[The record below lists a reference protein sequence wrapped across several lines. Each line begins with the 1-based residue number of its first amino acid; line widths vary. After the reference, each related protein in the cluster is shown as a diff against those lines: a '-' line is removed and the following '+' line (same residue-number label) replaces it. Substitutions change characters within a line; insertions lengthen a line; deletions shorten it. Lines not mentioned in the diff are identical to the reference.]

1 MKRGE
6 NMSVCLYENVSNIIG
21 DDILCTPYALCP
33 KHYLVIEIGKK
44 KITIKENDTYW
55 YSI

>member
-44 KITIKENDTYW
+44 KNNHKRK
-55 YSI
+55 